1 MLTEIMSWYAF
12 FTCCVGLSAK
22 FITAPLRKEDG
33 KHVEMSKKAK
43 TYQYHDWVS
52 LLYSVLLIG
61 LFAMIYKDHGF
72 ELNRPGTEID
82 RHIMILGVAWYTFDL
97 IIKAYAGIINS
108 FVTAHHIF
116 TVLSMLGCYIRNE
129 THAFGA
135 VALFIN
141 DASMICF
148 VLKRTFERM
157 NLELD
162 DDRFKI
168 NFISLTISF
177 VITRVWGNFWL
188 LYTYAVSI
196 GNNPLIIIL
205 NSPTVAFGAIISIKF
220 LSKLWK
226 HIPEWS
232 SNPERVEE
240 MALWKNVRV
249 MFKTYNS
256 RGMLKKLV
264 DCAIYIVSVLTPIAL
279 SIYFSYSIGVSED
292 N

>member
-1 MLTEIMSWYAF
+1 
-12 FTCCVGLSAK
+12 
-22 FITAPLRKEDG
+22 
-33 KHVEMSKKAK
+33 
-43 TYQYHDWVS
+43 
-52 LLYSVLLIG
+52 
-61 LFAMIYKDHGF
+61 
-72 ELNRPGTEID
+72 
-82 RHIMILGVAWYTFDL
+82 
-97 IIKAYAGIINS
+97 
-108 FVTAHHIF
+108 
-116 TVLSMLGCYIRNE
+116 
-129 THAFGA
+129 
-135 VALFIN
+135 
-141 DASMICF
+141 
-148 VLKRTFERM
+148 M

-188 LYTYAVSI
+188 LYTYAMSI

-249 MFKTYNS
+249 MFQTYNS

-279 SIYFSYSIGVSED
+279 S
-292 N
+292 